1 MRRSRRHENEN
12 RADLAGEYRWG
23 DAGQL
28 LLACLFA
35 AVWIVDT
42 FVLRY
47 TTFLNDIVAVAVR
60 IPLAAVFFIL
70 SGYLSFSGL
79 SIVFGEVRE
88 RPEVI
93 RKSVFGL
100 VRHPI
105 YLGEILLYL
114 GFLALNISLAA
125 AVVWLLAI
133 GFLHYFSRHEERL
146 LIDRFGDD
154 YRRYMR
160 EVPMWIPGTKRKR

>member
-23 DAGQL
+23 DAGQII
-28 LLACLFA
+28 LAVLFIL
-35 AVWIVDT
+35 VWIIDS
-42 FVLRY
+42 FILRY
-47 TTFLNDIVAVAVR
+47 TTFLNGSVPVAVR
-60 IPLAAVFFIL
+60 IPLAVIFFVLAGTL
-70 SGYLSFSGL
+70 SRRGL

-88 RPEVI
+88 TPGVI
-93 RKSVFGL
+93 RKGIFGR
-100 VRHPI
+100 VRHPV

-114 GFLALNISLAA
+114 GFLSLNISLAA
-125 AVVWLLAI
+125 AAIWLLAI
-133 GFLHYFSRHEERL
+133 GFLHYLSRYEERL

-160 EVPMWIPGTKRKR
+160 EVPMWIPGIKRKR

>member
-23 DAGQL
+23 DIGQMIF
-28 LLACLFA
+28 AVLFIL
-35 AVWIVDT
+35 VWIIDT
-42 FVLRY
+42 FILKY
-47 TTFLNDIVAVAVR
+47 TTFLNDIVPVAVR
-60 IPLAAVFFIL
+60 VPLAVVFFIL
-70 SGYLSFSGL
+70 SAYLSFRGL

-88 RPEVI
+88 QPAVI
-93 RKSVFGL
+93 HKGVFGR

-133 GFLHYFSRHEERL
+133 GFLHYLSCYEERL
-146 LIDRFGDD
+146 LLARFGDE
-154 YRRYMR
+154 YRQYMQ
-160 EVPMWIPGTKRKR
+160 EVPMWIPGMQGTR

>member
-23 DAGQL
+23 DAGQII
-28 LLACLFA
+28 LAVLFIL
-35 AVWIVDT
+35 VWITDT
-42 FVLRY
+42 FVLKY
-47 TTFLNDIVAVAVR
+47 TSFLNEIVPVAVR
-60 IPLAAVFFIL
+60 IPLAVIFFVL
-70 SGYLSFSGL
+70 SGYLSRSGL

-88 RPEVI
+88 TPGVI
-93 RKSVFGL
+93 RRGVFGL

-114 GFLALNISLAA
+114 GFLSLNISLAA
-125 AVVWLLAI
+125 AVVWLLAV
-133 GFLHYFSRHEERL
+133 GFLHYLSRFEEHL
-146 LIDRFGDD
+146 LTDRFGDD
-154 YRRYMR
+154 YRRYIQ

>member
-23 DAGQL
+23 DIGQIIF
-28 LLACLFA
+28 AVLFILI
-35 AVWIVDT
+35 WIIDT
-42 FVLRY
+42 FVLKY
-47 TTFLNDIVAVAVR
+47 TSFLNDIVPVAVR
-60 IPLAAVFFIL
+60 IPLAVVFFLLSGIL
-70 SGYLSFSGL
+70 SRRGL

-88 RPEVI
+88 EPGVI
-93 RKSVFGL
+93 RKGVFGL

-114 GFLALNISLAA
+114 GFLSLNISLAA
-125 AVVWLLAI
+125 AVVWLLATC
-133 GFLHYFSRHEERL
+133 FLHYLSRYEERL
-146 LIDRFGDD
+146 LIARFGND
-154 YRRYMR
+154 YRRYIR